1 MKSIFNKADNESI
14 IVRINSLTTESQP
27 AWGKMTVDQMCKHCD
42 LTIDVAYGKRDLKI
56 PFVLRL
62 LGRMLK
68 KKMLAADNMGKGSA
82 TAKEYIVSDRYDLEG
97 IKSELIANF
106 RRFADE
112 GESVIKL
119 IDHPFWG
126 KMTIE
131 EWDMLMWKHMDHHL
145 KQFGV

>member
-1 MKSIFNKADNESI
+1 MKSIFNKADNETI
-14 IVRINSLTTESQP
+14 IARINSLTAESQP
-27 AWGKMTVDQMCKHCD
+27 TWGKMSVDQMCKHCN
-42 LTIDVAYGKRDLKI
+42 LTFDVAYGNIELKI
-56 PFVLRL
+56 PFVFKL
-62 LGRMLK
+62 LGKMLK

-82 TAKEYIVSDRYDLEG
+82 TAKEYIVSERYDLNKE
-97 IKSELIANF
+97 KSELISNL

-131 EWDMLMWKHMDHHL
+131 EWDKLMWKHMDHHL
-145 KQFGV
+145 SQFGV